1 MCDRARMP
9 TPAEKKALVFLAAVT
24 VAGATVRATGAA
36 ARAETADDAS
46 REALRRQIVAVESAS
61 AAGRQ
66 GTRSGGASRR
76 RESRRDA
83 GDDADG
89 ASPGRS
95 RITRVEPPADEIDPR
110 SIFAPPSI
118 VRASQRSGHAPV
130 NPAQP
135 VDMDLATAEELERLP
150 RIGPALAERIVQD
163 RVERGAFG
171 SLAGLQRVRGIGPS
185 MARALSTLV
194 TFSGTPRPSIA
205 GVPGASAGTERT
217 GKTDVRAASAPD
229 RHRRRPIPP

>member
-1 MCDRARMP
+1 MP

-46 REALRRQIVAVESAS
+46 REALRRQIVAVESAG
-61 AAGRQ
+61 AVGRNGARRG
-66 GTRSGGASRR
+66 GTSRLQESRANDAGGASL
-76 RESRRDA
+76 
-83 GDDADG
+83 
-89 ASPGRS
+89 GRS
-95 RITRVEPPADEIDPR
+95 RMTRVEPPVDEIDPR
-110 SIFAPPSI
+110 SIFAPPS
-118 VRASQRSGHAPV
+118 VTRGSPRSGHAPV

-135 VDMDLATAEELERLP
+135 VDVDLATAEELERLP

-163 RVERGAFG
+163 RLEHGAFG

>member
-1 MCDRARMP
+1 MP

-24 VAGATVRATGAA
+24 IAGATVRATGAA

-46 REALRRQIVAVESAS
+46 REALRRQIVAVESAG
-61 AAGRQ
+61 AAGRR
-66 GTRSGGASRR
+66 GK
-76 RESRRDA
+76 
-83 GDDADG
+83 ADG
-89 ASPGRS
+89 APKAVRQRHLRGNLTVGGYGTAPDGDRL
-95 RITRVEPPADEIDPR
+95 TGVVPPANEIDPR
-110 SIFAPPSI
+110 SIFAKPP
-118 VRASQRSGHAPV
+118 VGRASRKAGRD
-130 NPAQP
+130 PANLTQP
-135 VDMDLATAEELERLP
+135 VDVDVATAEELERLP

-217 GKTDVRAASAPD
+217 GKTDVRAGLAPD
-229 RHRRRPIPP
+229 RHRRRPVPP

>member
-1 MCDRARMP
+1 MP

-24 VAGATVRATGAA
+24 VAGAAVRATGAA

-46 REALRRQIVAVESAS
+46 REALRRQIVAVESAG
-61 AAGRQ
+61 AAGRK
-66 GTRSGGASRR
+66 GTHRGGASRPQER
-76 RESRRDA
+76 RAKD
-83 GDDADG
+83 GDG
-89 ASPGRS
+89 ASPGKALM
-95 RITRVEPPADEIDPR
+95 TRVAPRVDEVDPR
-110 SIFAPPSI
+110 SIFAPPS
-118 VRASQRSGHAPV
+118 VTRGSQRSGRGPV
-130 NPAQP
+130 NPVQP

-150 RIGPALAERIVQD
+150 RIGPALAERIIQD

-185 MARALSTLV
+185 KARALSTLV

-217 GKTDVRAASAPD
+217 GKTDVRAGLAPD
-229 RHRRRPIPP
+229 RHRRRPVPP

>member
-1 MCDRARMP
+1 MP

-46 REALRRQIVAVESAS
+46 REALRRQIVAVESAG
-61 AAGRQ
+61 AAGRP
-66 GTRSGGASRR
+66 GTRSGAGSRR
-76 RESRRDA
+76 RESRRA
-83 GDDADG
+83 AVDDADG
-89 ASPGRS
+89 ASPGKARTA
-95 RITRVEPPADEIDPR
+95 RAAPPVDEIDPR
-110 SIFAPPSI
+110 SIFAPPS
-118 VRASQRSGHAPV
+118 VTRGLLRSGRGPA

-135 VDMDLATAEELERLP
+135 VDMDLATAEDLERLP

-163 RVERGAFG
+163 RVEHGAFG

-205 GVPGASAGTERT
+205 GVPGASAGTDRT

-229 RHRRRPIPP
+229 RHRRRPVPP

>member
-1 MCDRARMP
+1 MP

-46 REALRRQIVAVESAS
+46 REALRRQIVAVESAG

-66 GTRSGGASRR
+66 GTRRMT
-76 RESRRDA
+76 
-83 GDDADG
+83 
-89 ASPGRS
+89 
-95 RITRVEPPADEIDPR
+95 RIAPPTYEVDPR
-110 SIFAPPSI
+110 SIFAPPS
-118 VRASQRSGHAPV
+118 VTRAAQKASHGPV
-130 NPAQP
+130 NSAQP
-135 VDMDLATAEELERLP
+135 VDVDLATPEELERLP

-163 RVERGAFG
+163 RGEHGAFG

-217 GKTDVRAASAPD
+217 GKTDVQAASAPD
-229 RHRRRPIPP
+229 RHRRRPVPP

>member
-1 MCDRARMP
+1 MRDRARMP

-24 VAGATVRATGAA
+24 IAGATVRATGAA

-46 REALRRQIVAVESAS
+46 REALRRQIVAVESAG

-83 GDDADG
+83 VDAS
-89 ASPGRS
+89 SPDNARM
-95 RITRVEPPADEIDPR
+95 TRVAPRVDEVDPR
-110 SIFAPPSI
+110 SIFAPPS
-118 VRASQRSGHAPV
+118 VTRASERPGRGPA

-135 VDMDLATAEELERLP
+135 IDVDLATAEELERLP

-163 RVERGAFG
+163 RVEHGAFG

-185 MARALSTLV
+185 MSRALSTYV

-205 GVPGASAGTERT
+205 GGPGASTGTERT
-217 GKTDVRAASAPD
+217 RKTDVRTGLAPD
-229 RHRRRPIPP
+229 RHRRRPVPP